1 MLLNQEIVKI
11 KNLQLAAKLVSEQ
24 VALGLHRSR
33 RTGVGVEFE
42 QYRHYV
48 AGDDPKRID
57 WKLFARTG
65 KHQIKESTSESQ
77 LTVTMLL
84 DLSGSMNYAESD
96 FTRLQI
102 AKILLASL
110 GYMAYIQ
117 NDNVQLGVIQKG
129 EISLLVPA
137 GKQAFRNVLY
147 QLENLKAGGKLDFS
161 NINNGVIATKQ
172 KELIVVVS
180 DLFSDD
186 LDFANEI
193 KSWAMPGK
201 EIIVLQL
208 LGQKELD
215 PDFKEM
221 HRFRDLETGKEL
233 ELSAGNI
240 REKYKVSFQNYLSE
254 IGKVLTDKHIHYS
267 RFTFDTPVAEIL
279 TQTLSKIKWSF

>member
-11 KNLQLAAKLVSEQ
+11 KNLQLAARLVSEQ
-24 VALGLHRSR
+24 VALGMHRSR

-84 DLSGSMNYAESD
+84 DLSGSMNYAESEV
-96 FTRLQI
+96 TRLQI

-117 NDNVQLGVIQKG
+117 NDNVQLGVIQNG

-147 QLENLKAGGKLDFS
+147 QLENLKAGEKLELG
-161 NINNGVIATKQ
+161 NINKGVLATKQ

-180 DLFSDD
+180 DLFLMIWILRMRLSHG
-186 LDFANEI
+186 LC
-193 KSWAMPGK
+193 PK

-221 HRFRDLETGKEL
+221 HRFRDLK
-233 ELSAGNI
+233 
-240 REKYKVSFQNYLSE
+240 
-254 IGKVLTDKHIHYS
+254 
-267 RFTFDTPVAEIL
+267 PV
-279 TQTLSKIKWSF
+279 KNWSFRREYQRKV